1 MIRNHSVLGS
11 LFVVLLLLVSA
22 CSAPPP
28 TQNWVKGETGTVS
41 RIVDGDTLVLTG
53 GQVVRLVSIEA
64 PSPAY
69 RDRAEAPHAE
79 KSKRML
85 ERLVLGRDVQLYYPG
100 ITRDRYERALA
111 HVYAQTETGKDI
123 WVNASMVAQGGAYVR
138 IYPDTERGSE
148 RLWPLER
155 TAREEET
162 GLWRLRDYAPIQR
175 EVEPTET
182 GFMLLWDR
190 PVRQSFEDG
199 RCKWQLVWRGLEAVL
214 NATNSGACQSPAD
227 LAEWRGFVREGR
239 LYISSVQNIRPIA
252 PDPPPSESD

>member
-1 MIRNHSVLGS
+1 MIQTRSVWSSFVAIL
-11 LFVVLLLLVSA
+11 LFFVTA

-28 TQNWVKGETGTVS
+28 TQDWVKGETGTVS

-100 ITRDRYERALA
+100 ITRDRYDRALA
-111 HVYAQTETGKDI
+111 QVYAQTETGKDI

-138 IYPDTERGSE
+138 IYPDTARGSE

-155 TAREEET
+155 TARDDEA
-162 GLWRLRDYAPIQR
+162 GLWGLRDYAPIQR
-175 EVEPTET
+175 RVEREET

-199 RCKWQLVWRGLEAVL
+199 RCKWPLVSSGLEAVL
-214 NATNSGACQSPAD
+214 NATNSGACQAPED
-227 LAEWRGFVREGR
+227 LAEWRGFVRDGR

-252 PDPPPSESD
+252 PDRPPSGSD